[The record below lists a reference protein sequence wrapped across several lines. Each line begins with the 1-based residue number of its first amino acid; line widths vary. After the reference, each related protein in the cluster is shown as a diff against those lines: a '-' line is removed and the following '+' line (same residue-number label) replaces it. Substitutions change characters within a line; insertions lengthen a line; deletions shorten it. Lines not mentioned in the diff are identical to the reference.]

1 MLHVALIDNTVCR
14 LDTIHHYL
22 QIWIVWFYVL
32 IYMSHVLFVYLSR
45 HMKLSVLQLIILRSG
60 SNGYSV
66 VNKMIAIKTW
76 VIHFN
81 TQLWLINIIKKTTFS
96 SIAIGLK
103 NFYFSL
109 IHLPSCYQTVCY
121 WTVCYWIVCYRTVQ

>member
-1 MLHVALIDNTVCR
+1 MLHVALIHVDNTVCS
-14 LDTIHHYL
+14 LDTIQHYL

-32 IYMSHVLFVYLSR
+32 IYMSHVLFVYLLR

-60 SNGYSV
+60 TNGCSV
-66 VNKMIAIKTW
+66 VNKVTAIKTS

-81 TQLWLINIIKKTTFS
+81 TQLWLINIIQKNTFS
-96 SIAIGLK
+96 LIVIGLK

-121 WTVCYWIVCYRTVQ
+121 WIVCYRIVQ